1 MILNTFMA
9 AFLLHNFNA
18 GKWWWVG
25 LIIICLLDTFHEI
38 NNLDRVK

>member
-25 LIIICLLDTFHEI
+25 LIIICLLETLYEI
-38 NNLDRVK
+38 NRLDRVK